1 MVSFAFDLIAI
12 FNYFSLA
19 FAMWT
24 QLDSDVKAAFDVA
37 YDNIYVFHAAQRKT
51 QQLQVETMPVSV
63 SHTPFNCSIAYFLSL
78 SFSKKL

>member
-1 MVSFAFDLIAI
+1 MVSFAFYLIAI

-37 YDNIYVFHAAQRKT
+37 YDNIYVFHVAQRKT

-63 SHTPFNCSIAYFLSL
+63 SYTPFNCSIAYFLSL